1 MPLPAAPH
9 RFTGYNMLK
18 KPLPLAALLILT
30 NALYLWMAS
39 RTLPTLQVFAGGLP
53 PLDVLP
59 FGYAPDY
66 PARLFAALGEAGR
79 AYYRA
84 PQLILDS
91 LYPLLFAL
99 TYANLLAVLLRKNFR
114 PQRWFALLCALPVC
128 SAVCDWLENA
138 ATFTMLRQYP
148 DITPALAGAGSI
160 FGVIKPLTGFLT
172 LAGILLLI
180 LRWLWRYYQVRR
192 G

>member
-1 MPLPAAPH
+1 
-9 RFTGYNMLK
+9 
-18 KPLPLAALLILT
+18 
-30 NALYLWMAS
+30 MA
-39 RTLPTLQVFAGGLP
+39 FAGGLP
-53 PLDVLP
+53 PLDALP

-79 AYYRA
+79 DYYRA

-91 LYPLLFAL
+91 FYPLLFAL

-114 PQRWFALLCALPVC
+114 PQRWFALLYALPVC

-148 DITPALAGAGSI
+148 DISPAMAGAGSI
-160 FGVIKPLTGFLT
+160 FATLKTLTGFLT
-172 LAGILLLI
+172 LAGILLLS
-180 LRWLWRYYQVRR
+180 LRWLWRYYKARR

>member
-1 MPLPAAPH
+1 MS
-9 RFTGYNMLK
+9 MLK
-18 KPLPLAALLILT
+18 KPLPLAALFILT
-30 NALYLWMAS
+30 NALYFWMAS
-39 RTLPTLQVFAGGLP
+39 RTLPALMAFAGGLP
-53 PLDVLP
+53 PLDALP

-79 AYYRA
+79 DYYRA

-91 LYPLLFAL
+91 FYPLLFAL
-99 TYANLLAVLLRKNFR
+99 TYANLLAILLRKNFR
-114 PQRWFALLCALPVC
+114 PQRWFALLYALPVC

-148 DITPALAGAGSI
+148 DISPAMAGAGSI
-160 FGVIKPLTGFLT
+160 FATLKTLTGFLT
-172 LAGILLLI
+172 LAGILLLS
-180 LRWLWRYYQVRR
+180 LRWLWRYYKARR

>member
-18 KPLPLAALLILT
+18 KPLPLAALFILT

-39 RTLPTLQVFAGGLP
+39 RTLPALMAFAGGLP
-53 PLDVLP
+53 PLDALP

-79 AYYRA
+79 DYYRA

-91 LYPLLFAL
+91 FS
-99 TYANLLAVLLRKNFR
+99 
-114 PQRWFALLCALPVC
+114 LP
-128 SAVCDWLENA
+128 
-138 ATFTMLRQYP
+138 
-148 DITPALAGAGSI
+148 
-160 FGVIKPLTGFLT
+160 
-172 LAGILLLI
+172 
-180 LRWLWRYYQVRR
+180 
-192 G
+192 

>member
-1 MPLPAAPH
+1 
-9 RFTGYNMLK
+9 MLK
-18 KPLPLAALLILT
+18 KPLPLAALFILT

-39 RTLPTLQVFAGGLP
+39 GTLPTLQVFAGGLP
-53 PLDVLP
+53 PLDMLP

-79 AYYRA
+79 DYYRV
-84 PQLILDS
+84 PQLVLDS

-148 DITPALAGAGSI
+148 DISPALASAGSI
-160 FGVIKPLTGFLT
+160 FGVLKTLTGFLT